1 MLSPSSI
8 GTPLFFLNKR
18 TMYPQTK
25 HITGT
30 MKEMTATIATISTL
44 REDFDELSVGEG
56 GGDGSAGGGGG
67 DGGGLGGGLGGGG
80 LGGELGGGGLGG
92 GGVGSAG
99 GGSGGGGGVG
109 SAGGGTGGG
118 GGVGSAGGGSGVG
131 GKSFPCHALG
141 GPSVLPLP
149 SFLSNLACHAVAC
162 ENMFPEATSEL
173 VSQLVI
179 STSKDE
185 APLNIADM
193 LST

>member
-1 MLSPSSI
+1 
-8 GTPLFFLNKR
+8 
-18 TMYPQTK
+18 MYPQTK

-30 MKEMTATIATISTL
+30 MKEMAATIATISTS
-44 REDFDELSVGEG
+44 REDFDALSVGEG

-67 DGGGLGGGLGGGG
+67 DGSAGGGTGGGGGLGGGLGGGG

-99 GGSGGGGGVG
+99 GGS
-109 SAGGGTGGG
+109 
-118 GGVGSAGGGSGVG
+118 GVGSAGGGSGVG

-149 SFLSNLACHAVAC
+149 SFLSNLACHAMAPLNIC
-162 ENMFPEATSEL
+162 TEDNSEL

-179 STSKDE
+179 STSNKE
-185 APLNIADM
+185 AESNILSM

>member
-67 DGGGLGGGLGGGG
+67 DGSAGGGTGGGGGLGGGLGGGG
-80 LGGELGGGGLGG
+80 LGGELGGGGL
-92 GGVGSAG
+92 
-99 GGSGGGGGVG
+99 
-109 SAGGGTGGG
+109 GG

-149 SFLSNLACHAVAC
+149 SFLSNLACHAMAPLNIC
-162 ENMFPEATSEL
+162 TEDNSEL

-185 APLNIADM
+185 ANQNI
-193 LST
+193 

>member
-18 TMYPQTK
+18 TIYPQTK
-25 HITGT
+25 NIKGT
-30 MKEMTATIATISTL
+30 MKEMTATIANISTL
-44 REDFDELSVGEG
+44 KEVFGAL
-56 GGDGSAGGGGG
+56 SAGG
-67 DGGGLGGGLGGGG
+67 
-80 LGGELGGGGLGG
+80 
-92 GGVGSAG
+92 AG
-99 GGSGGGGGVG
+99 G
-109 SAGGGTGGG
+109 AGGGTGGG

-149 SFLSNLACHAVAC
+149 SFLSNLACHAVAARNISS
-162 ENMFPEATSEL
+162 EDNSEL

-179 STSKDE
+179 STSNKE
-185 APLNIADM
+185 ARSNILSM

>member
-1 MLSPSSI
+1 
-8 GTPLFFLNKR
+8 
-18 TMYPQTK
+18 
-25 HITGT
+25 

-44 REDFDELSVGEG
+44 REDFDALSVGEG

-67 DGGGLGGGLGGGG
+67 VGSAGGGTGGGDGLGGGLGG
-80 LGGELGGGGLGG
+80 
-92 GGVGSAG
+92 
-99 GGSGGGGGVG
+99 
-109 SAGGGTGGG
+109 GGG

-149 SFLSNLACHAVAC
+149 SILSNLACHAVASRNISS
-162 ENMFPEATSEL
+162 EDNNEL

-179 STSKDE
+179 STSNEE
-185 APLNIADM
+185 APLNISSM

>member
-67 DGGGLGGGLGGGG
+67 VGSAGGGSG
-80 LGGELGGGGLGG
+80 GG

-109 SAGGGTGGG
+109 SAGGGT
-118 GGVGSAGGGSGVG
+118 GVG

-149 SFLSNLACHAVAC
+149 SFLSNLACHAVAARNISS
-162 ENMFPEATSEL
+162 EDNNEL

-179 STSKDE
+179 STSNEE
-185 APLNIADM
+185 APLNISSM